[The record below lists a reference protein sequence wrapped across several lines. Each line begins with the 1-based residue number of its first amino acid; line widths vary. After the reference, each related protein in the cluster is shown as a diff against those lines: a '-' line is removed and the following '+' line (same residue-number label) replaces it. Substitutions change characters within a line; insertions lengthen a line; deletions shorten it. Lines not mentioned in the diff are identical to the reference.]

1 MKNQLIQ
8 LILEDMNSTL
18 NHTQLKK
25 LRKVLS
31 IHLTTFSNFEPVD
44 PKDKI
49 YQLENNEI
57 LQSFVSSKKLF
68 SKNPSILFY
77 YNSEDADRAKSA
89 NL

>member
-31 IHLTTFSNFEPVD
+31 INLTTFSNFEPVD

-57 LQSFVSSKKLF
+57 LQRFVSSKNWKDVQKKLF
-68 SKNPSILFY
+68 DIILLQF
-77 YNSEDADRAKSA
+77 RRC
-89 NL
+89 